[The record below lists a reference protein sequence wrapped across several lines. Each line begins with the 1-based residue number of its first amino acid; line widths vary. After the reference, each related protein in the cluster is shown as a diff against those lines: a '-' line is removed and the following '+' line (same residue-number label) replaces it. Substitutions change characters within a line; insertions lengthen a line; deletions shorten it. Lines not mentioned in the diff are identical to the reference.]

1 MGKQLIRVG
10 IVMMF
15 LAVTAVFNLSDNVY
29 AKEQLEQVYIN
40 SPIIQTYITGENEKD
55 STEIEPNLT
64 FDGDEIKYNS
74 DIHFFDSKK
83 DGGTEYN

>member
-40 SPIIQTYITGENEKD
+40 SPIIQT
-55 STEIEPNLT
+55 
-64 FDGDEIKYNS
+64 
-74 DIHFFDSKK
+74 
-83 DGGTEYN
+83 

>member
-40 SPIIQTYITGENEKD
+40 SCLLYTSPSPRD
-55 STEIEPNLT
+55 
-64 FDGDEIKYNS
+64 
-74 DIHFFDSKK
+74 
-83 DGGTEYN
+83 

>member
-29 AKEQLEQVYIN
+29 AKEQLEPVSY
-40 SPIIQTYITGENEKD
+40 TH
-55 STEIEPNLT
+55 LT
-64 FDGDEIKYNS
+64 LP
-74 DIHFFDSKK
+74 
-83 DGGTEYN
+83 TT